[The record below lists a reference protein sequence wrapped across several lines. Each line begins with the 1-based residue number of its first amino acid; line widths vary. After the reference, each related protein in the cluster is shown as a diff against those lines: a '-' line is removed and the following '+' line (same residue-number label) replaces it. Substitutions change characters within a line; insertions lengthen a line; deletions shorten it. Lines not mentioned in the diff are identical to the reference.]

1 LILGFLLKI
10 RVRLVRLVRPA
21 VIKTRLPVRP
31 ALQQTMGVRLQA
43 ITRAAAGTAA
53 RAAAGAAAR
62 AAAVRAA
69 AASPEISRVEISRV
83 EISRVEI
90 KAAHPVRSGLPLMIP
105 VCRRA

>member
-31 ALQQTMGVRLQA
+31 ALQQTMWVRLQA
-43 ITRAAAGTAA
+43 ITRAAA